1 MTQPAALYIRVSSEV
16 QARDDRYGL
25 ERQEVEARA
34 YAARLGLVVGETYSD
49 TISGRTETRR
59 GLEELKASRSKF
71 SAVITSEADRLGRT
85 PLAGH
90 RIMAELI
97 EAGFAVHSAMDGLYD
112 PNDDSSALT
121 FDMRMVIAHSELR
134 SIKRRM
140 LGGKLARAEKGGV
153 IPHGWRCYGY
163 RTVWAATEG
172 KPVRSIEVDAEQ
184 APVVREVFARLA
196 AGESTQLIADDL
208 NRRNIPTLA
217 GKAWLSGRVWYMA
230 QNRAYMGEVTM
241 NLKHVGREF
250 TFTVPALT
258 DPTTWEVANGSLKRK
273 PRLSLDVHPLNGL
286 LFCSDCGGAMSGT
299 NKVQSGRTYS
309 HYRCTRAWKH
319 QHYGPAR
326 CGHAKHHRAE
336 DLHHAAEAAVR
347 HLALYP
353 EAYIH
358 QQIAAPTA
366 DPARERA
373 VKEVARLEALLIRYR
388 ADYSR
393 GLLDAEEYAPMRD
406 EARQQLAVAQA
417 AAVTIPMPVRR
428 DPTATL
434 ELIAD
439 LVAQERPWREVLAQ
453 SGTRLRVSMNGMI
466 EVELRV

>member
-1 MTQPAALYIRVSSEV
+1 MTQPAALYIRVSSV
-16 QARDDRYGL
+16 LQARDDRYGL

-49 TISGRTETRR
+49 TISGRSETRR
-59 GLEELKASRSKF
+59 GLEALKASRTRYG
-71 SAVITSEADRLGRT
+71 AVITSEADRLGRT

-112 PNDDSSALT
+112 PNDDASALT

-153 IPHGWRCYGY
+153 IPHGWRCYGF
-163 RTVWAATEG
+163 RTVWSTTEG
-172 KPVRSIEVDAEQ
+172 KPVRSIEVDSGQ
-184 APVVREVFARLA
+184 AAVVGEVFRSMA
-196 AGESTQLIADDL
+196 AGGTTQLVADEL
-208 NRRNIPTLA
+208 NRRGVLTLG
-217 GKAWLSGRVWYMA
+217 GKTWSASRVWYMVK
-230 QNRAYMGEVTM
+230 NRAYLGEVTM

-250 TFTVPALT
+250 TFRVLALT
-258 DPTTWEVANGSLKRK
+258 DLPTWEAANGQLKRK

-286 LFCSDCGGAMSGT
+286 LFCAGCGGAMSGT
-299 NKVQSGRTYS
+299 NKVQGGRAYS

-319 QHYGPAR
+319 AHYGAAR
-326 CGHAKHHRAE
+326 CDHTKHHRAD

-347 HLALYP
+347 HLALHP
-353 EAYIH
+353 EAYLDR
-358 QQIAAPTA
+358 QVEVPVE

-373 VKEVARLEALLIRYR
+373 VKEVARLEALLARYK

-393 GLLDAEEYAPMRD
+393 GLLEADEYAPMRD
-406 EARQQLAVAQA
+406 EARQGLAAAQA
-417 AAVTIPMPVRR
+417 AAATIPMPMRR
-428 DPTATL
+428 DPTAAL
-434 ELIAD
+434 DLIAE
-439 LVAQERPWREVLAQ
+439 LVDQKLPWREVLAQ
-453 SGTRLRVSMNGMI
+453 SGTMLKVSSNGLLDVQLWI
-466 EVELRV
+466 